1 VFHLGLDPFPVY
13 PDVLGIFDRCVAE
26 NVRMTADHLRGDLL
40 QNVPQVEFVRL
51 LGQTREK
58 EDVEEEVAEFLPE
71 VLR

>member
-1 VFHLGLDPFPVY
+1 
-13 PDVLGIFDRCVAE
+13 
-26 NVRMTADHLRGDLL
+26 MTADHLRGDLP